1 MNIEGYLAEHTTDDA
16 VGAMIHYA
24 CREYTIPRV
33 RNLAEDIVCEINP
46 NDQKSQMMAILHWT
60 MKNLKY
66 VTDENEASRLFGTTG
81 DLEMVKSPVAVLDS
95 GRYDCDCIATLI
107 SALLMSLGI
116 KVRFVVVGFDPV
128 EVTGPEGYEHVYAI
142 GLDEQSGKWLII
154 DPVSSPNEN
163 QMVLDTKQSKF
174 YDLV

>member
-1 MNIEGYLAEHTTDDA
+1 LKIEGYLAEHTTDDA
-16 VGAMIHYA
+16 VAAMIHYVI
-24 CREYTIPRV
+24 REYTIPRV
-33 RNLAEDIVCEINP
+33 RNLAEDIVHGINP

-66 VTDENEASRLFGTTG
+66 VTDEKEAARLFGTSG
-81 DLEMVKSPVAVLDS
+81 DLEMVKSPTGVLDS
-95 GRYDCDCIATLI
+95 GRYDCDCVATLI
-107 SALLMSLGI
+107 GALLMSLGV

-142 GLDEQSGKWLII
+142 GLEEQSGKWLII

-174 YDLV
+174 YDLM